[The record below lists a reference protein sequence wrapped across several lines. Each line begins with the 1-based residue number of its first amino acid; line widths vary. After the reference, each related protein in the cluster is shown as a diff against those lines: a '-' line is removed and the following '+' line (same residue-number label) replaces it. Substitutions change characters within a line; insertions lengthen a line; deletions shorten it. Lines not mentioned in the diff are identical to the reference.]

1 MIRLAAA
8 SRPPGR
14 GLRLAAL
21 AAILAHALLLL
32 GLIANPLLQHAP
44 VVAEVPDEVAR
55 IELVMGD
62 GAQQTG
68 TPPAASPA
76 PAPLRPEAQAPPP
89 AFPVASPLP
98 DDAGVP
104 IPPTPAPPVEVPPP
118 PSPPAEAAQAPPPTP
133 DVAPPMRSAPAS
145 IRLGDGIA
153 APHVDNPL
161 DFVTADP
168 DVRNVA
174 PEYPLEAAR
183 RRERGLVRLAL
194 HVDATGKVT
203 AVAIVQSSGSPRL
216 DEAARKTLSTWHF
229 RPAFK
234 DGHAVETVFEQ
245 PIEFTF

>member
-1 MIRLAAA
+1 M
-8 SRPPGR
+8 
-14 GLRLAAL
+14 RLAAL
-21 AAILAHALLLL
+21 VALLVHALFLV
-32 GLIANPLLQHAP
+32 GLIAGPLLQHAP
-44 VVAEVPDEVAR
+44 AVAEVPDEVAR

-68 TPPAASPA
+68 TPPPASPA
-76 PAPLRPEAQAPPP
+76 PAPQVRPDAQAPPP
-89 AFPVASPLP
+89 SPVASPLP
-98 DDAGVP
+98 DDAGVAAS
-104 IPPTPAPPVEVPPP
+104 PPTPAPPVTAPPT
-118 PSPPAEAAQAPPPTP
+118 PSPPAEAAQAPPPMP
-133 DVAPPMRSAPAS
+133 DVAPPIRSAPAS

-194 HVDATGKVT
+194 HVDVTGKVT
-203 AVAIVQSSGSPRL
+203 AVEIVQSSGSPRL
-216 DEAARKTLSTWHF
+216 DEAARKTLSTWRF

-234 DGHAVETVFEQ
+234 DGHAVEMVFEQ